1 MAIYPEV
8 QKKAQKEL
16 DSLNGDQ
23 RLPDFTDFEHLPY
36 LAAIVNEVF
45 RWHPVTPFAVYHVS
59 TEDDAYNGYNIPK
72 GSILIPNAYAVLRDE
87 TIFGPDTDSFKPERF
102 MTSSNGMKAPDFSDI
117 DTAFGFGRR
126 ACPGRCECS
135 TRNDWVADHLVIC
148 SHRSRYHLD
157 FGSVNLVGVR
167 NFRRLRH
174 ERKEADA

>member
-102 MTSSNGMKAPDFSDI
+102 MTSTNGMKAPDFSDI

-135 TRNDWVADHLVIC
+135 TRNDL
-148 SHRSRYHLD
+148 
-157 FGSVNLVGVR
+157 GS
-167 NFRRLRH
+167 
-174 ERKEADA
+174 